1 MHAHVAYKPF
11 DNITI
16 SGVGRRASR
25 RPTPSVRTPG
35 VPQGSPRH
43 PTSAALPAAKVVA
56 SSRDTIERSPP
67 PRTHT
72 ANRPVCAGGGSGA
85 RQTYTYE
92 TLVQYADSPLSKL
105 PPAGLA
111 AFPPELA
118 RKVTLAGPRR
128 APPRRPAPPLPPP
141 CGPAPAPARLLAPF
155 RVWPPLHHPNYLAAL
170 LCRNFY

>member
-1 MHAHVAYKPF
+1 M
-11 DNITI
+11 
-16 SGVGRRASR
+16 
-25 RPTPSVRTPG
+25 
-35 VPQGSPRH
+35 
-43 PTSAALPAAKVVA
+43 
-56 SSRDTIERSPP
+56 
-67 PRTHT
+67 
-72 ANRPVCAGGGSGA
+72 CAGGGSGA

-105 PPAGLA
+105 PPAGLS

-128 APPRRPAPPLPPP
+128 APPPARRPAPPA
-141 CGPAPAPARLLAPF
+141 CPAPPAQRLLAPF